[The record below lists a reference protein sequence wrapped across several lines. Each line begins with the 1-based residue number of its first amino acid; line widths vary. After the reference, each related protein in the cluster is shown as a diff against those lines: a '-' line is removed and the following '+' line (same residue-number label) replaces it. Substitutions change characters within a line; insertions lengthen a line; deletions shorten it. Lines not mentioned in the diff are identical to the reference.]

1 MKARS
6 RYALLTTGIVL
17 FIIGVPLIIIFVSGY
32 RYDFSN
38 RHFVRT
44 GALNV
49 RSDPSGATIS
59 LNGKAS
65 GKTQKTFR
73 FLLPGEY
80 DISISK
86 NGYFT
91 WEKQLLITADNVTLA
106 HYGYSAI
113 TLFFTRPIVTVI
125 NNSSVNNSAAGTP
138 TSTSTA
144 AATTTTTS
152 TAAANQI
159 EGFFAGQKHLVYVE
173 NNYAYLADIGNL
185 KNSSELALPSSFDS
199 AGAVSIT
206 ASADENYFLLSA
218 AEKSQ
223 QAVFSVAD
231 NKLYGLQSL
240 LNTGTAE
247 EEQFGDNGNLY
258 AIENGGLYQID
269 WRNNKNIPLIA
280 GGIIGFSYHQS
291 NIYALALAGT
301 SAEQLSTLEQINPQ
315 TQQATVLYSGLP
327 KWSETMLYLNQLN
340 QIAIVGDGTLYSL
353 SAPSNSSGTNSGGS
367 QTNYQTLNLQ
377 MVQQYVT
384 GVEPQQGSV
393 SMFYATHNE
402 IGTFDPSSGTI
413 DPITRLSQTI
423 DGSGISLNTG
433 WAFYI
438 SNGTLNAIELDARD
452 HQNTYQIE
460 RVDAGASFSVDSD
473 AKYIYLLNDGILD
486 RLQIR

>member
-17 FIIGVPLIIIFVSGY
+17 FIVGVPLIIIFVSGY

-38 RHFVRT
+38 HHFVRT

-49 RSDPSGATIS
+49 RSDPGGATIS
-59 LNGKAS
+59 LNGKTS

-86 NGYFT
+86 SDYFT

-106 HYGYSAI
+106 HYGYNAI

-125 NNSSVNNSAAGTP
+125 NNSLVNNSTAGTP
-138 TSTSTA
+138 TSTST
-144 AATTTTTS
+144 TTTV
-152 TAAANQI
+152 AAPASPI

-173 NNYAYLADIGNL
+173 NNYVYLADIGNL
-185 KNSSELALPSSFDS
+185 KNSSGLALPSSFDS

-327 KWSETMLYLNQLN
+327 KWNEAMLYLNQLN

-353 SAPSNSSGTNSGGS
+353 SAPNSTSSPSSGGN
-367 QTNYQTLNLQ
+367 QTKYQTLNLQ

-423 DGSGISLNTG
+423 DNSGISLNTG

-438 SNGTLNAIELDARD
+438 SNGALNAIELDARGS
-452 HQNTYQIE
+452 QNTYQIE
-460 RVDAGASFSVDSD
+460 RVDAGASFSVDSN
-473 AKYIYLLNDGILD
+473 AKYIYLLDDGVLD